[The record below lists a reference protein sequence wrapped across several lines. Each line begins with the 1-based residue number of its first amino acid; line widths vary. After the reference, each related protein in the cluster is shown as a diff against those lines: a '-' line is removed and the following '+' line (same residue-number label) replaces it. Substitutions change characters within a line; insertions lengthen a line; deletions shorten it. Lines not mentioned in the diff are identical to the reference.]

1 MTNLPDRIRI
11 LIVDDHPLLRE
22 GVASLVEK
30 QSDMVIVAEASSGK
44 EALQVFEK
52 HLPDVTLMDLRLP
65 GMDGIDALTAI
76 LAQFPNARI
85 IVLTT
90 FSGDAHILRA
100 LKAGARGYLLKDML
114 RKELLEAVRTV
125 HAGGR
130 RIPPEIATELAEH
143 AGDTTL
149 TPREIEVLRL
159 IAAGNSN
166 RSLADKLSISEETIK
181 MHVKNILSKLDANDR
196 THAVTIA
203 VRRGIMEL

>member
-11 LIVDDHPLLRE
+11 LVVDDHPLLRE
-22 GVASLVEK
+22 GIVSLVEK
-30 QSDMVIVAEASSGK
+30 QSDMLIVAEASSGK
-44 EALQVFEK
+44 EARQLFEQC
-52 HLPDVTLMDLRLP
+52 LPDITLMDLRLP
-65 GMDGIDALTAI
+65 DIDGIDAMMSI
-76 LAQFPNARI
+76 LAQFPHARI
-85 IVLTT
+85 IMLTT

-114 RKELLEAVRTV
+114 RKELLDAIRTV
-125 HAGGR
+125 HAGSR
-130 RIPPEIATELAEH
+130 RIPPEIATQIAEH
-143 AGDTTL
+143 AGYTKL

-166 RSLADKLSISEETIK
+166 KSLADKLSLSEETIK